1 MKISILIPSLWNR
14 SEQKTQLVYGLISQ
28 LGEICYHY
36 DEVQENYTREIYT
49 NGVCEV
55 IIDIDNKQV
64 TTGEKRNRLVN
75 AAKGEY
81 IIFIDDDDEVPG
93 YYVCSL
99 LDACESNA
107 DCFAINGK
115 MTTDGAKEIKWRLSK
130 DYENV
135 TIKENGVDVYLR
147 KTNHITGV
155 KREIAL
161 KCPFPNKSNA
171 EDKSYSDA
179 INKFLKSEFVISL
192 PMYHYKFSTK
202 NKEY

>member
-1 MKISILIPSLWNR
+1 MKISILIPSLVSRKENLKNLLSILLPQIGDYDLEMIDNDNYLIR
-14 SEQKTQLVYGLISQ
+14 RYFNSEVEIIVY
-28 LGEICYHY
+28 
-36 DEVQENYTREIYT
+36 
-49 NGVCEV
+49 
-55 IIDIDNKQV
+55 IDNKQV

-75 AAKGEY
+75 SAKGEY
-81 IIFIDDDDEVPG
+81 IIFIDDDDEVPT
-93 YYVCSL
+93 YYIKEL
-99 LDACESNA
+99 LKAYESNA

-135 TIKENGVDVYLR
+135 TIKENVVDVYLR
-147 KTNHITGV
+147 KTNHITAV
-155 KREIAL
+155 KRELAL
-161 KCPFPNKSNA
+161 LAPFPNKSNA

-192 PMYHYKFSTK
+192 PMYWYKFSTK

>member
-1 MKISILIPSLWNR
+1 MKISILIPSLVSR
-14 SEQKTQLVYGLISQ
+14 SENLTHLLSILLPQIGDYTYNFYPGNNYNVDVYSGYEV
-28 LGEICYHY
+28 EIL
-36 DEVQENYTREIYT
+36 
-49 NGVCEV
+49 
-55 IIDIDNKQV
+55 IDIDNKLV
-64 TTGEKRNRLVN
+64 STGEKRNRLVN
-75 AAKGEY
+75 SAKGDY
-81 IIFIDDDDEVPG
+81 IVFIDDDDEVPG
-93 YYVCSL
+93 YYICSL
-99 LDACESNA
+99 LDAYESNA

-147 KTNHITGV
+147 KTNHITAV

-161 KCPFPNKSNA
+161 LAPFPNKSNA

>member
-1 MKISILIPSLWNR
+1 MKISILIPSLWSR
-14 SEQKTQLVYGLISQ
+14 KEQKTQLLYSLISQ
-28 LGEICYHY
+28 LGDTCYHY
-36 DEVQENYTREIYT
+36 DEVEENYTREFYT

-75 AAKGEY
+75 SAKGDY
-81 IIFIDDDDEVPG
+81 VIFIDDDDEVPN
-93 YYVCSL
+93 YYIEQL
-99 LDACESNA
+99 LIAASSYA

-147 KTNHITGV
+147 KTNHITAV

-161 KCPFPNKSNA
+161 LAPFPNKSNA

-192 PMYHYKFSTK
+192 PMYWYKFSTK

>member
-1 MKISILIPSLWNR
+1 MKISILIPSLVSR
-14 SEQKTQLVYGLISQ
+14 ESELKNLLKILLPQMGIYESYDYYGANFSHILTYNNEV
-28 LGEICYHY
+28 EI
-36 DEVQENYTREIYT
+36 
-49 NGVCEV
+49 
-55 IIDIDNKQV
+55 IIDIDNKKV
-64 TTGEKRNRLVN
+64 TTGEKRNRLLST
-75 AAKGEY
+75 AKGDY
-81 IIFIDDDDEVPG
+81 IIFIDDDDEVPR
-93 YYVCSL
+93 YYIEELLIAACSGL
-99 LDACESNA
+99 